1 MARGLIVG
9 PNVFERAS
17 FGTSFKAACVNLPT
31 NCMFVVIPIEG
42 LRPVSYAKEL
52 YTQGEQSSTS
62 NGCAWRI
69 GNVFVKHRLTVL
81 RHCSSSSRPAR
92 YRTPPVLDN
101 AHRRGTISVLPENP
115 YPEALAQSSVAN
127 PRANEK
133 HKIIE
138 HYDVVSPY
146 YYSLW
151 GEHIH
156 HGYWVRGDESKETAQ
171 LQLIDLLA
179 QLANIKTG
187 SRILDIGCGF
197 GGSSL
202 YLAKKYGAS
211 TTGITISPVQVRMA
225 KEAAAKTNLDASFF
239 LMDAEEMQF
248 SQPFDLLWS
257 VESISHYRDP
267 RKFFASAVKFLKPGG
282 CFALTDWFQKENLSP
297 ADKKKFIQPIE
308 KGMMVELRGMNDY
321 GDFLVSSGLHVVHRQ
336 DLTLNCAKS
345 WDLGLDIIKDKKF
358 WTLAA
363 KHGAEFVTNLK
374 AFRAMRAGFAS
385 GKFVYGLFVA
395 ELQEKGI
402 NHA

>member
-1 MARGLIVG
+1 
-9 PNVFERAS
+9 
-17 FGTSFKAACVNLPT
+17 
-31 NCMFVVIPIEG
+31 
-42 LRPVSYAKEL
+42 
-52 YTQGEQSSTS
+52 
-62 NGCAWRI
+62 
-69 GNVFVKHRLTVL
+69 
-81 RHCSSSSRPAR
+81 
-92 YRTPPVLDN
+92 
-101 AHRRGTISVLPENP
+101 LPENP
-115 YPEALAQSSVAN
+115 YPEALVQPSVAN

-171 LQLIDLLA
+171 IQLIDHLA

-187 SRILDIGCGF
+187 SGILDIGCGF

-211 TTGITISPVQVRMA
+211 TTGITISPVQVQMA

-239 LMDAEEMQF
+239 LMDAEDMQF
-248 SQPFDLLWS
+248 SQQFDLLWS
-257 VESISHYRDP
+257 VESVSHYYDP

-297 ADKKKFIQPIE
+297 TDKKKFIQPIE
-308 KGMMVELRGMNDY
+308 KGMMVELSGMNDY
-321 GDFLVSSGLHVVHRQ
+321 GDFLVSSGLHIVHRQ

-385 GKFVYGLFVA
+385 GNFVYGLFVA
-395 ELQEKGI
+395 KLPETVAI
-402 NHA
+402 TPDFSRTARCS